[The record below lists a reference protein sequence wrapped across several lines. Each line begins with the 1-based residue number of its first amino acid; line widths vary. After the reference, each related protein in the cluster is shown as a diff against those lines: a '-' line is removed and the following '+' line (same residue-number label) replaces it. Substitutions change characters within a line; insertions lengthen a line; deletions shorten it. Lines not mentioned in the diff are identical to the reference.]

1 MSDIKY
7 SNLEIRD
14 NKKSLEVIRDKVLE
28 LMSEV
33 NLNYLS
39 NETLEISHHYG
50 IDSFYEYGSSL
61 VTIINKLYCKKII
74 TMLPGQEN
82 PTHFHKK
89 KEESFIILHGE
100 LIVNLENEEHVL
112 NPGDILHIPL
122 TYKHSFRTKN
132 GSVFEEIST
141 THFTDDS
148 YYSDQKIMDNKNR
161 KSYIPLR

>member
-1 MSDIKY
+1 
-7 SNLEIRD
+7 
-14 NKKSLEVIRDKVLE
+14 
-28 LMSEV
+28 
-33 NLNYLS
+33 
-39 NETLEISHHYG
+39 
-50 IDSFYEYGSSL
+50 
-61 VTIINKLYCKKII
+61 
-74 TMLPGQEN
+74 MLPGQEN

-100 LIVNLENEEHVL
+100 LIVNLENEEHIL

-122 TYKHSFRTKN
+122 THNHSFKTKN

-148 YYSDQKIMDNKNR
+148 YYSDKKIMDNKNR